1 MYKVYLSRAQTRAW
15 SLDMPIGDPTGGPAY
30 GERNDPVSA
39 AISVGGSLLGSVL
52 SSNSASDAASTA
64 AQASGAASDASIAE
78 QRRQYDL
85 SRADYAPYLAAGTES
100 VNQLATD
107 LRPGGRFASPTPF
120 DFQYD
125 QNTDPGYGFRFDQGM
140 RGVNA
145 SMAAKGMGLS
155 GAGIKGATAFG
166 QGMGSQEYN
175 NAFNRYLTGFNAN
188 TGERNQ
194 LYNRYAGVAGTGQNA
209 VGGVTAQ
216 GANMAGNIGNAYM
229 TSAANTGN
237 AAMAAAGQRQSAFSG
252 AANVLGQMNRYGGYR
267 SPYGGGGGGGG
278 GGNYAPVQEG
288 PSNFSQ
294 PNMQEQG
301 Y

>member
-30 GERNDPVSA
+30 GERNDPMTAVVA
-39 AISVGGSLLGSVL
+39 GSSILGSVI
-52 SSNSASDAASTA
+52 SADAAGNAADTA
-64 AQASGAASDASIAE
+64 AGASREASAASIGE

-85 SRADYAPYLAAGTES
+85 SRADYAPYLAAGTGA
-100 VNQLATD
+100 VNRLGAGVAA
-107 LRPGGRFASPTPF
+107 GGEFGAATPF
-120 DFQYD
+120 DFRYD

-155 GAGIKGATAFG
+155 GAGIKGATEFG

-175 NAFNRYLTGFNAN
+175 NAFNRYVTGFNAN

-194 LYNRYAGVAGTGQNA
+194 LYNRLAGVAGTGQNA
-209 VGGVTAQ
+209 VGSITAQ

-237 AAMAAAGQRQSAFSG
+237 AAMAAAGQRQSAFGG
-252 AANVLGQMNRYGGYR
+252 AANMLGRVYGNYGR
-267 SPYGGGGGGGG
+267 APYGGGGGGG
-278 GGNYAPVQEG
+278 NDNFNIYAPSHAQ
-288 PSNFSQ
+288 NL
-294 PNMQEQG
+294 G
-301 Y
+301 YAPDALYGE